1 LMPYS
6 PPSATA
12 QTQAVITSTAP
23 GTTMIITQRPQP
35 QQATPAPVTTIHFT
49 QTISTGTTVVTVTSQ
64 VTVPQVTFITSAPA
78 PAAASFSGQ
87 QKGAPPVTTG
97 TSQAFSIGLVP
108 MPANAAATSAA
119 PVFSGTSTFAP
130 QAPVSSFTNS
140 GPSASVATFTGAGE
154 KINAQNVFGAIGGG
168 LALVVLLI

>member
-1 LMPYS
+1 
-6 PPSATA
+6 
-12 QTQAVITSTAP
+12 
-23 GTTMIITQRPQP
+23 MIITQRPQP

-49 QTISTGTTVVTVTSQ
+49 QTISTGTTVVVVTSQ
-64 VTVPQVTFITSAPA
+64 VTVPQVTFITNAPA
-78 PAAASFSGQ
+78 AAASFSGQ

-154 KINAQNVFGAIGGG
+154 KVGINVQNVFGAIGGG